1 MKKILF
7 VVLGSLSLMA
17 CGPSKDKMQ
26 RLVKENLELTVD
38 NPEKLSVITISQPD
52 SAFGTGYFTR
62 EEVKGMVGNMQAV
75 TDTIMRRTDNMRH
88 FNPNDR
94 YVIGLAERQMR
105 GMAELRSLTP
115 AVEGKQPSAGGRFVW
130 TIPVLIRT
138 AYLIEHSVGVS
149 LTRRVSSCSG
159 ALSCRYLDVLHGQNF
174 HLLRHESDRLSNA
187 QCAEKQV
194 G

>member
-26 RLVKENLELTVD
+26 RLAEENLELTVD
-38 NPEKLSVITISQPD
+38 NPEKLNVITISQPD

-105 GMAELRSLTP
+105 GMAELRSLTAGGEKKAAFSGWKVRVDYSCVDKNGVP
-115 AVEGKQPSAGGRFVW
+115 YRAQRWCFIDKEGKQLFRSFELPL
-130 TIPVLIRT
+130 P
-138 AYLIEHSVGVS
+138 
-149 LTRRVSSCSG
+149 
-159 ALSCRYLDVLHGQNF
+159 
-174 HLLRHESDRLSNA
+174 
-187 QCAEKQV
+187 
-194 G
+194 